1 MDRSLDQDEKP
12 RVNSVVELN
21 KIDGSS
27 PASGLAQQ
35 TGVKLVDKETG
46 SVSGELSLPKEQLE
60 YLQLTPPEDLPI
72 TLQVSDE
79 LHSLIGLSE
88 LISKLRK
95 HLLELVFLDD
105 KSEKRTN
112 EFVPELKQIG
122 SEQRQIPLDPQ
133 LSAELLNN
141 KKSIIDQYVK
151 KQARIALLFSALN
164 QLSIGEYVNNNQL
177 LVVKEQLAHWQFIIN
192 SIVPNLARDQNLQEL
207 IKNEFQKQEGINQEE
222 IERLKKLISGERA
235 GTDPSQVERLKQRVL
250 EALIKNTNIQQKE
263 LIAHDL
269 SQELFETASLVND
282 WRIIDRFKKEA
293 KINLL
298 AMKGKVRK
306 YQKQS
311 QRYPERNERLNKQ
324 LIDKIII
331 PIADATAKLF
341 PHVDNNSPTWVA
353 TALYR
358 KEAICAGKA
367 EILTTVFRLLGLK
380 SQSVRVSLTLD
391 DENRHVVNL
400 TTLLDKSLL
409 VADANY
415 FAGFDAYSDE
425 LEMLMKDDPKGYED
439 LLKDIANGKV
449 TRKRSGHKFGAL
461 VYQMRKISPAIFN
474 QLQTNKSQL
483 LNKRGEIEYYQTNIP
498 YPHQR
503 IIRGE
508 ETPFF
513 NHNNY
518 IQLLLSTNQTQQLE
532 HHYRES
538 LRLSP
543 HDPLLNYNYANF
555 LSFND
560 RSKEALPYY
569 AKAAQDKDSLEI
581 INFLVKYGDCLSEC
595 SRAEAAI
602 EQYKEALTIMK
613 TKPNLKFDFSESLI
627 NSRIAKLL
635 RW

>member
-1 MDRSLDQDEKP
+1 MDRRLDQDEKP
-12 RVNSVVELN
+12 QANSVVELN
-21 KIDGSS
+21 EIDGNL

-46 SVSGELSLPKEQLE
+46 FVVDELSLPKERAE
-60 YLQLTPPEDLPI
+60 NLQITPSEDLPI

-88 LISKLRK
+88 LINRLREQ
-95 HLLELVFLDD
+95 LLELMFLDD
-105 KSEKRTN
+105 KSEKRSYDL
-112 EFVPELKQIG
+112 VPELNQNRL
-122 SEQRQIPLDPQ
+122 EQSRIPLDPQ

-141 KKSIIDQYVK
+141 KKSIIDQYVE
-151 KQARIALLFSALN
+151 KQVRISLLLSAIN
-164 QLSIGEYVNNNQL
+164 QLPVNEYMQNEKYSIVR
-177 LVVKEQLAHWQFIIN
+177 EQLANWQFIID
-192 SIVPNLARDQNLQEL
+192 SIVPNLAKDQNLQKL
-207 IKNEFQKQEGINQEE
+207 IESEYQKQAGVNQEE

-235 GTDPSQVERLKQRVL
+235 GTDSSKVEQLKKRVL
-250 EALIKNTNIQQKE
+250 DALIKNTNIEQKE
-263 LIAHDL
+263 SVGHDL

-298 AMKGKVRK
+298 SMRNKVKK
-306 YQKQS
+306 YQEQS
-311 QRYPERNERLNKQ
+311 QLHPDKSEELSKK
-324 LIDKIII
+324 LIKKILI
-331 PIADATAKLF
+331 PITDVVAEIF
-341 PHVDNNSPTWVA
+341 PHIDDNSPTWVA
-353 TALYR
+353 TTLYR

-391 DENRHVVNL
+391 DDNRHVVNL

-415 FAGFDAYSDE
+415 SAGVEEYPDE
-425 LEMLMKDDPKGYED
+425 LEILKKDSPRDYGHI
-439 LLKDIANGKV
+439 LKEIANGKI
-449 TRKRSGHKFGAL
+449 TGKKFGKDFGAL
-461 VYQMRKISPAIFN
+461 VYQMRKIPPETFN
-474 QLQTNKSQL
+474 QLQTNRSQL
-483 LNKRGEIEYYQTNIP
+483 LNKRGKIEYYQTEIP
-498 YPHQR
+498 YPHQK

-508 ETPFF
+508 ETPFS

-518 IQLLLSTNQTQQLE
+518 IKLLLRTNQIHKLE

-543 HDPLLNYNYANF
+543 YDPVLNCNYANF

-569 AKAAQDKDSLEI
+569 AKAARDKDSLEI
-581 INFLVKYGDCLSEC
+581 INILVKYGDCLSDF
-595 SRAEAAI
+595 SRAEEAT
-602 EQYKEALTIMK
+602 EQYKEALAIMK
-613 TKPNLKFDFSESLI
+613 SKPNLKSDFSESLI
-627 NSRIAKLL
+627 NSRIAKLV